1 MKKSLKSIS
10 LLTYLFILGMVFY
23 NLSLGNSEFLV
34 YGIVVGL
41 LYYVLIKAD
50 DYYNFPKYSIVLF
63 SIWIVTHFLGG
74 NLYIG
79 NTRLYDFILIDLIGS
94 PFFILKYD
102 QFIHIYTYFVISIL
116 VYFMLKKHVIKGHKK
131 SLIFFAVLA
140 SLGIGLLNEI
150 LEFTMVVFADAGD
163 AVGGYYNT
171 ALDLVFNFIGAV
183 LGVWFVKNK
192 NYS

>member
-1 MKKSLKSIS
+1 
-10 LLTYLFILGMVFY
+10 
-23 NLSLGNSEFLV
+23 
-34 YGIVVGL
+34 
-41 LYYVLIKAD
+41 
-50 DYYNFPKYSIVLF
+50 
-63 SIWIVTHFLGG
+63 
-74 NLYIG
+74 
-79 NTRLYDFILIDLIGS
+79 
-94 PFFILKYD
+94 
-102 QFIHIYTYFVISIL
+102 
-116 VYFMLKKHVIKGHKK
+116 MLKKHVIKGHKK